1 MQVFI
6 SFTSIMFTSVCI
18 TGIVLVFSFLC
29 IQNMPDLSTHLEK
42 ESPAAHFYLKMTFG
56 AQDKYVY
63 QCEL

>member
-56 AQDKYVY
+56 A
-63 QCEL
+63 